1 MASKRPTVDTRAKR
15 LRALARNRAERD
27 SQNLVL
33 IESAVVLGVALE
45 ARVPIET
52 VVVEADRLSLP
63 DATVVQAARVAGAE
77 VVEVGPGALASL
89 VDTKNPQAVAAVARR
104 PKNGL
109 DMALAD
115 ATLAIVVVDLGD
127 PGNLGTIVRS
137 AEAAGADA
145 VIVAGT
151 SVDPWSPKVVRSSA
165 GGVFLLPVVTAPT
178 DVALRVAGDTG
189 LRRLA
194 ADAAGGRPYD
204 QVDLTVPV
212 ALVIG
217 NEAHGLPTGIDE
229 LIDARVHIPLAGR
242 AESLNAAMAASIL
255 VFEAAG
261 QRRKSIRS
269 AP

>member
-1 MASKRPTVDTRAKR
+1 VASKRTTVDTRAKR

-33 IESAVVLGVALE
+33 VESAVVLGVALE

-52 VVVEADRLSLP
+52 VVVETDRLGRD
-63 DATVVQAARVAGAE
+63 DAAVVERARAAGAE

-89 VDTKNPQAVAAVARR
+89 VDTKTPQAVAAVARR

-109 DMALAD
+109 DMALAR
-115 ATLAIVVVDLGD
+115 ATLAVVVVDLGD

-137 AEAAGADA
+137 AEAAGADM
-145 VIVAGT
+145 VIVAGA
-151 SVDPWSPKVVRSSA
+151 SVDPWSPKVVRASA
-165 GGVFLLPVVTAPT
+165 GGVFLLPVVTAST
-178 DVALRVAGDTG
+178 EVALRVAGDAG

-212 ALVIG
+212 AFVIG
-217 NEAHGLPTGIDE
+217 NEAHGLPAGIDE
-229 LIDARVHIPLAGR
+229 LIDARVHIPVTGR